1 MADLALYPW
10 PGMLAAL
17 IIALVV
23 STLGFR
29 RTDWFISVGYGLSIA
44 VQAAIFPLLLWGRFD
59 LWAGLQALLM
69 IAYGIRLAVHI
80 TTREAKPSYA
90 KTMED
95 SPFRTKTIG
104 LGVKLG
110 MWVGVGVLYA
120 LMYSPALM
128 TLNVQ
133 AAGGIMASLP
143 VGVVIMAV
151 GLGFEGLGDW
161 QKSAFKATNPDDFV
175 TTGLYRV
182 VRFPNYFGEMLFWA
196 GVWVSGISAYRS
208 VLDWVLATAGI
219 LTIQFVMFGAAKGL
233 EKRQNARYGARADY
247 QAYIKSTPILFP
259 LLPIYSFGKD

>member
-1 MADLALYPW
+1 MVDLALYPW

-23 STLGFR
+23 STLGFK
-29 RTDWFISVGYGLSIA
+29 RTDWFISIGYGLSVA
-44 VQAAIFPLLLWGRFD
+44 AQALIFPLLLWGRFD
-59 LWAGLQALLM
+59 LWAGVQAVLL
-69 IAYGIRLAVHI
+69 IAYGVRLATHI
-80 TTREAKPSYA
+80 LTREAKPSYTKA
-90 KTMED
+90 MEGSEFRSKTV
-95 SPFRTKTIG
+95 G

-110 MWVGVGVLYA
+110 MWVGVAVLYA

-128 TLNVQ
+128 TLNFQ
-133 AAGGIMASLP
+133 AAGGAMASLP
-143 VGVVIMAV
+143 IGVIIMAI
-151 GLGFEGLGDW
+151 GLFFEGLGDW

-175 TTGLYRV
+175 TTGLYRI

-219 LTIQFVMFGAAKGL
+219 LCIQFVMLGAAKGL

-247 QAYIKSTPILFP
+247 QAYVKSTPILFP
-259 LLPIYSFGKD
+259 FLPIHSFGKN